1 MGKFEKYLKEKE
13 KNNVIETGKN
23 INDSFWEDFLLVL
36 NNSSGLSSLLGVPR
50 SKIITWNKKIK
61 EALKENKEKE
71 NNLSKKHKIIKTGH
85 GGMGG
90 LH

>member
-61 EALKENKEKE
+61 EALKENKQKE
-71 NNLSKKHKIIKTGH
+71 INLSKKHKMIKTGQH
-85 GGMGG
+85 YG
-90 LH
+90 H

>member
-71 NNLSKKHKIIKTGH
+71 TNLSKKHKIIKTGQ
-85 GGMGG
+85 GMGG
-90 LH
+90 SH